1 MQKDI
6 QEPYIAWITLLMT
19 LWYRFFNRNGLHPN
33 DSARRRR
40 ASKKLFEVT
49 LEITIQQESQPEIV
63 SIKDENEIVEE
74 SLIDTNSILQATLKI
89 LKDIENENDA
99 DLVKIESSGQV
110 LISSEPIEEISSPLD
125 PKLVYQEIETDDGA
139 TTGAA
144 ENVTDD
150 KDVGNGEDS
159 DGNDKSAS
167 LDQNSILKLQTENE
181 NLKLKLTLVEDN
193 FDEMKSNYDSIKW
206 VLYGVPH

>member
-1 MQKDI
+1 
-6 QEPYIAWITLLMT
+6 MT

-74 SLIDTNSILQATLKI
+74 SLVSLIDTNSILQATLKI

-150 KDVGNGEDS
+150 KDVGNDEDS
-159 DGNDKSAS
+159 DENDKANIVSV
-167 LDQNSILKLQTENE
+167 DQNSLSKLQTENE

-206 VLYGVPH
+206 VLYGVPHKTL